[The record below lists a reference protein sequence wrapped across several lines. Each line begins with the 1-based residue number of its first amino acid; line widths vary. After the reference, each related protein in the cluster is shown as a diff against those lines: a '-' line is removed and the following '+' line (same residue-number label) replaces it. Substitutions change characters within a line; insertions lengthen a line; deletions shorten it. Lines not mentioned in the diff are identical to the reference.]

1 MNDVGERV
9 KMIVAEHLNVE
20 PGRVTEAANFLDDLG
35 ADSLDTIE
43 LAMAFEDEFGCHIP
57 DEAAVTILT
66 VGDAIKF
73 LETHAK

>member
-1 MNDVGERV
+1 MSDVGERV
-9 KMIVAEHLNVE
+9 KMIVAAHLNVE

-43 LAMAFEDEFGCHIP
+43 LATMFEDEFGYYIP
-57 DEAAVTILT
+57 DDAAITIVT
-66 VGDAIKF
+66 VGDAIRF